1 MKLALFF
8 TRGISLKYWIESG
21 LFERE
26 KIIYENF
33 INKYNIEKV
42 IWFTYGYDDKFLAK
56 ELKKKSLLNSKIYI
70 KSPPKIFDEGKISS
84 LLYSFLIPFLFLKE
98 IKNCNILMTNQ
109 IDGWWTALI
118 SKIFSRKKLIVRA
131 GYIQSQLENNLK
143 RISSFRIKLIMLS
156 EKLAINYSD
165 NLILA
170 SKHNLKYL
178 NNVNNNVNNK
188 ACVIPNFIQTT
199 KFYSK
204 NIITKRKFLNRILYV
219 GRLSNEKNL
228 LSLLKAIK
236 KSDLGLDIYG
246 DGDLKKHLKLFT
258 TKNNIDVN
266 FFGKVPNSKLP
277 EIYNS
282 YQFCILPSFFE
293 GMPKTLLEAMSCGCI
308 SIGSNIEGINQ
319 IIKDGK
325 NGILIKS
332 FKYEDIFL
340 SIEKVKLMDN
350 KTKINISKKSVNTIN
365 EYFSL
370 DVVSKSY
377 LNIFLKNST

>member
-1 MKLALFF
+1 
-8 TRGISLKYWIESG
+8 
-21 LFERE
+21 
-26 KIIYENF
+26 
-33 INKYNIEKV
+33 
-42 IWFTYGYDDKFLAK
+42 
-56 ELKKKSLLNSKIYI
+56 SKIYI

-236 KSDLGLDIYG
+236 KSDLGLDIY
-246 DGDLKKHLKLFT
+246 
-258 TKNNIDVN
+258 
-266 FFGKVPNSKLP
+266 
-277 EIYNS
+277 
-282 YQFCILPSFFE
+282 
-293 GMPKTLLEAMSCGCI
+293 
-308 SIGSNIEGINQ
+308 
-319 IIKDGK
+319 
-325 NGILIKS
+325 
-332 FKYEDIFL
+332 
-340 SIEKVKLMDN
+340 
-350 KTKINISKKSVNTIN
+350 
-365 EYFSL
+365 
-370 DVVSKSY
+370 
-377 LNIFLKNST
+377 